1 MGVGWLM
8 QNAFYFRGEAFLGQR
23 GLEAA
28 RTAPAIVSALR
39 MGLPVGGGTDAHRV
53 MWFSPFVSLQWMLD
67 GKTVGGTPTRAPEE
81 LPTRLQALR
90 LYTEGSAWFVFDD
103 DTRGAL
109 SVGKLAD
116 LAVLDKDYLTAPVD
130 EIGTIVSLITMVG
143 GRIVY
148 AAGLYAA
155 LEDQQPAHR

>member
-1 MGVGWLM
+1 
-8 QNAFYFRGEAFLGQR
+8 
-23 GLEAA
+23 
-28 RTAPAIVSALR
+28 
-39 MGLPVGGGTDAHRV
+39 
-53 MWFSPFVSLQWMLD
+53 
-67 GKTVGGTPTRAPEE
+67 
-81 LPTRLQALR
+81 LR

-143 GRIVY
+143 GHIVY
-148 AAGLYAA
+148 AAGPYAA